1 MFIQMEYCTGKND
14 AIALYIAV
22 KKWSSN
28 ILMQNNSQR
37 QSMSGTAQVYDIAYD
52 IYMLTCSGRYLE
64 GCFSSY
70 EQEFALD
77 SDILIAYCYIL
88 MIYCMVW
95 V

>member
-52 IYMLTCSGRYLE
+52 IYMLTCSGGTWKDASPVTNRSLLWIVT
-64 GCFSSY
+64 F
-70 EQEFALD
+70 
-77 SDILIAYCYIL
+77 
-88 MIYCMVW
+88 
-95 V
+95 